1 MDSSIKGLPVTDRFA
16 QRKVLD
22 IFYEPYEKGHIFNRN
37 GVFIGPSG
45 TGKSFTMNALLYFA
59 KVQGAHITIVDIGH
73 SYRRLGE
80 VLEAN
85 YISHD
90 VDKPISLNPFYYSSP
105 SQISTEFKGMIVQ
118 ILSILFKKSTDP
130 LTKSQDVALA
140 ELVNEYYTFLQN
152 DDSIKPNFNSL
163 FEFADIHFR
172 KIFKEKLKGRDEIEF
187 DINNFLFNLR
197 PFYKGGVYDFLLNSD
212 KEEDLSQIP
221 LLIYDIDNLRDN
233 EILLPIVILIIT
245 NTYVSQLFSVKNKLK
260 ILIIEEA
267 WKAISNEFFAE
278 FLLWAFKTAR
288 KHGGSIF
295 VVTQDI
301 EDIKKSKAIGDAI
314 INNTQIKILMDL
326 RQYKQDIEGV
336 LTLFNVNRSDL
347 GQIFSI
353 NKKPF
358 DRSNFNEFAVIM
370 NGKCKVFGLDVPRLA
385 YALFTT
391 TPNEVYEINKIAQTR
406 GISQKEAAMVWAVPL
421 P

>member
-1 MDSSIKGLPVTDRFA
+1 MDFSTKGLPVTDRFA
-16 QRKVLD
+16 QRKMLD
-22 IFYEPYEKGHIFNRN
+22 IFYEPYEKGHVFNRN

-45 TGKSFTMNALLYFA
+45 TGKSFTMNAILYFA
-59 KVQGAHITIVDIGH
+59 KIQGAHITIVDIGH

-80 VLEAN
+80 VLEAK

-90 VDKPISLNPFYYSSP
+90 ADKPISLNPFYFANP
-105 SQISTEFKGMIVQ
+105 EQITTEFKGVIVQ

-140 ELVNEYYTFLQN
+140 ELVNEYYNFLLN
-152 DDSIKPNFNSL
+152 DGSIKPNFNSL
-163 FEFADIHFR
+163 YEFTDRHFR
-172 KIFKEKLKGRDEIEF
+172 KIFTEKLKGREEIEF

-233 EILLPIVILIIT
+233 EILLPILILIIT

-336 LTLFNVNRSDL
+336 LTLFNVSRSDL

-391 TPNEVYEINKIAQTR
+391 TPNEVYEINKIAHTR
-406 GISQKEAAMVWAVPL
+406 CISQKEAAIIWAKEFS
-421 P
+421 

>member
-1 MDSSIKGLPVTDRFA
+1 MDSSTKGLPVTDRFA
-16 QRKVLD
+16 QRRLLD
-22 IFYEPYEKGHIFNRN
+22 IFFEPYEKGHVFNRN

-45 TGKSFTMNALLYFA
+45 TGKSFTINALLYFA
-59 KVQGAHITIVDIGH
+59 KMQGAHITIVDIGH

-80 VLEAN
+80 ILEAK
-85 YISHD
+85 YVSHE
-90 VDKPISLNPFYYSSP
+90 VESPLSLNPFYYAQP
-105 SQISTEFKGMIVQ
+105 EQISTEFKGVIVQ
-118 ILSILFKKSTDP
+118 ILSILFKKSNDP
-130 LTKSQDVALA
+130 LSKSQEVALA
-140 ELVNEYYTFLQN
+140 ELVNEYYHFLQN
-152 DDSIKPNFNSL
+152 DDSVKAKFNSL
-163 FEFADIHFR
+163 YEFTDGQFR
-172 KIFKEKLKGRDEIEF
+172 EIFQKKLRGRQEFEF
-187 DINNFLFNLR
+187 DIDNFLFNLR
-197 PFYKGGVYDFLLNSD
+197 PFYKGGVYDYLLNSD
-212 KEEDLSQIP
+212 KEEDLSQCP

-233 EILLPIVILIIT
+233 DILLPIVILIIT

-267 WKAISNEFFAE
+267 WKAIANEFFAE

-326 RQYKQDIEGV
+326 RQYKQDMEAV
-336 LTLFNVNRSDL
+336 LTLFQVNRSDL

-358 DRSNFNEFAVIM
+358 ERPAFNEFAVIM

-391 TPNEVYEINKIAQTR
+391 TPHEVYEIKKIAQAR
-406 GISQKEAAMVWAVPL
+406 CISQKEAAFIWAKEYQ
-421 P
+421 